1 MTNNIE
7 SRNNSPSKKP
17 LGRMK
22 SHKISR
28 AVSRRPR
35 REGTRR
41 TNRSQS
47 MFGDDDDSDMA
58 ENDVFF
64 DYDPNQLRLDLLER
78 GVLTTRNK
86 LSDE

>member
-1 MTNNIE
+1 
-7 SRNNSPSKKP
+7 
-17 LGRMK
+17 
-22 SHKISR
+22 
-28 AVSRRPR
+28 
-35 REGTRR
+35 
-41 TNRSQS
+41 